1 MKKILYRYL
10 LLAVLYSIVVG
21 GCASQKLNLPP
32 AKSPQPLTSPTE
44 TNDPTASLT
53 ETTSPTAAP
62 SPQTSR
68 IWLAPYLPE
77 DFSSSL
83 SLPDG
88 ITRSSSLADVD
99 LLVDVGNENLLGE
112 WIFALA
118 APFSTLTDSITLADL
133 KEILLSDDS
142 EKFPEIKILVDSNT
156 KTLLEKYF
164 KTTDLKNLMVVPSE
178 KLLST
183 TWQDKNT
190 WAIFPFEKIEPQW
203 KILDVDGQNP
213 LHKDFISSKYPLAI
227 PFSITGNSTA
237 VKVFFN
243 KKALLQQKPIS
254 NRDPEKL
261 TTVVLT
267 GVTAL
272 VRATASLMES
282 KGMTY
287 PGEDIRLWLREA
299 DITHISNEIAYTPKC
314 PPPFSN
320 PNNVLVFCS
329 RPEYNQLLE
338 DVGTDIVEMSGDH
351 FIDWGSDAV
360 RYTLDLYTKL
370 GWKYYGGGKN
380 LEDGRKPVY
389 IEHNGNKIAFLG
401 CNAKPPGYAKASAT
415 EPGAVHC
422 NFPWLTEEIKK
433 VKSEGYIPIV
443 TFQHLEYL
451 TYEISPY
458 LQPDFHRVA
467 DAGAQIVSGSQ
478 AHQPHGMEFYN
489 GAFLHY
495 GLGNLFF
502 DQYKEGIPE
511 RQAFIDRH
519 VFYNGKYINTEL
531 LTIMFVDQA
540 RPRPMTGEERLDLL
554 KKIFKVSG
562 W

>member
-1 MKKILYRYL
+1 MRF
-10 LLAVLYSIVVG
+10 S
-21 GCASQKLNLPP
+21 KLNLPP

-314 PPPFSN
+314 PPPLSPIPIMCWSFAAARNTINFWKMLERISSKC
-320 PNNVLVFCS
+320 LVTILS
-329 RPEYNQLLE
+329 
-338 DVGTDIVEMSGDH
+338 IGDPMRCVIRLI
-351 FIDWGSDAV
+351 FTRNWA
-360 RYTLDLYTKL
+360 
-370 GWKYYGGGKN
+370 
-380 LEDGRKPVY
+380 
-389 IEHNGNKIAFLG
+389 GNIM
-401 CNAKPPGYAKASAT
+401 
-415 EPGAVHC
+415 GAVKIWRMGENRC
-422 NFPWLTEEIKK
+422 ILNTMGIK
-433 VKSEGYIPIV
+433 
-443 TFQHLEYL
+443 
-451 TYEISPY
+451 SP
-458 LQPDFHRVA
+458 F
-467 DAGAQIVSGSQ
+467 
-478 AHQPHGMEFYN
+478 
-489 GAFLHY
+489 
-495 GLGNLFF
+495 
-502 DQYKEGIPE
+502 
-511 RQAFIDRH
+511 
-519 VFYNGKYINTEL
+519 
-531 LTIMFVDQA
+531 
-540 RPRPMTGEERLDLL
+540 
-554 KKIFKVSG
+554 
-562 W
+562 